1 MMRAL
6 TKTKAPTQ
14 LPITVLTG
22 IEFEPALDVCV
33 EEGEAGSVAIIVKT
47 GPVREASPVAPLSI
61 AKAEVATAVLLSI
74 TAPEMPEPLGMDVGS
89 ILFAIYLPSLTNMMN
104 VWQRRSGSKVGKV
117 QGRTRL

>member
-22 IEFEPALDVCV
+22 IEPALVPC
-33 EEGEAGSVAIIVKT
+33 EEEEAAGTVAIIVKRGAVGV
-47 GPVREASPVAPLSI
+47 GPADAPLSI
-61 AKAEVATAVLLSI
+61 AKPVVATAVLGPV
-74 TAPEMPEPLGMDVGS
+74 TAPEIPEPLGMDVGS
-89 ILFAIYLPSLTNMMN
+89 ILFTRYRPSLTNMI
-104 VWQRRSGSKVGKV
+104 WQGRSGLKVGKG